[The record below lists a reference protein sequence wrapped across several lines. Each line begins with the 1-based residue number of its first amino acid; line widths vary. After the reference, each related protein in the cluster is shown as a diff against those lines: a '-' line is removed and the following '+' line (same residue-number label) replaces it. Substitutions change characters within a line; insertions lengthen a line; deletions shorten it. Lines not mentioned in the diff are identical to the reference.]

1 VPITETV
8 DCLRVNVYPNREG
21 MGAAAAQDVAA
32 QLRARL
38 ADQAT
43 ARAIFA
49 SAPSQNELLAGLAA
63 AEGID
68 WSRVQAFHMDEYL
81 GLPPGSPASFGAYLR
96 EHLFDRVRPG
106 EVHLID
112 GSAAP
117 EGECARYAALLGA
130 APIDL
135 VCLGLG
141 ENGHLAFN
149 DPPLARFDDP
159 ELVREV
165 EIATASRQQQVHDG
179 TFASLDEV
187 PRRAITLTIPALVSA
202 AHMYCV
208 VPGGLKR
215 AAVSRALRGPITPEC
230 PASILR
236 RHQNA
241 RLYLD
246 VEAYPAPESA
256 A

>member
-1 VPITETV
+1 MSITETV
-8 DCLRVNVYPNREG
+8 DRLDVHVYPNRAA

-32 QLRARL
+32 EMRARL
-38 ADQAT
+38 ADQASV
-43 ARAIFA
+43 RAIFA
-49 SAPSQNELLAGLAA
+49 SAPSQNELLADLAA

-68 WSRVQAFHMDEYL
+68 WSRVHAFHMDEYL

-96 EHLFDRVRPG
+96 EHLFDMVRPG
-106 EVHLID
+106 EVHLLD
-112 GSAAP
+112 GSASPQA
-117 EGECARYAALLGA
+117 ECRRYAALLAA
-130 APIDL
+130 APIDV
-135 VCLGLG
+135 VCLGIG

-165 EIATASRQQQVHDG
+165 EITTASRQQQVHDG
-179 TFASLDEV
+179 TFPSLDEV
-187 PRRAITLTIPALVSA
+187 PRRAITLTIPSLVSA
-202 AHMYCV
+202 ACMFCV
-208 VPGGLKR
+208 VPGRLKR
-215 AAVSRALRGPITPEC
+215 AAVRRTLRGPITPEC

-236 RHQNA
+236 RHQHA

-246 VEAYPAPESA
+246 ADAYPAPESA